1 MPKENKVTA
10 QSIRDL
16 CKEIASE
23 AGHLLVCDNDA
34 ICIYQDLIGHAAVE
48 ENIELANDPA
58 LMESFYRIYGVA
70 YGTTAAIKYYLNN
83 SDKILEMKA
92 DLDYNKDKIA
102 QLDSQLETERKTVKF
117 WNDKADEYREKL
129 NESKQDMDGTIKAL
143 EMVRKENI
151 ELKAKLYDLQNTIM
165 EMEKLQKE
173 KSN

>member
-1 MPKENKVTA
+1 MVKEKT
-10 QSIRDL
+10 IREL
-16 CKEIASE
+16 CKSV
-23 AGHLLVCDNDA
+23 AGNCAHLLDINNDA
-34 ICIYQDLIGHAAVE
+34 VTVYQDLIGHATVE
-48 ENIELANDPA
+48 ENMELANDPA
-58 LMESFYRIYGVA
+58 LMETFYRIYGVA

-129 NESKQDMDGTIKAL
+129 NESKQDMEGTIKAL

-151 ELKAKLYDLQNTIM
+151 ELKAKLYDLQNIIM
-165 EMEKLQKE
+165 EMEKTQK
-173 KSN
+173 S